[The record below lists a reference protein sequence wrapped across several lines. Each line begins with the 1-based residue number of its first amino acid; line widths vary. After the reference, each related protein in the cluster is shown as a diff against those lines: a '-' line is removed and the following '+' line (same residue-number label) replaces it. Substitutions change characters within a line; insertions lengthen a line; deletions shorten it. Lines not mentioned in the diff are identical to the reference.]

1 MFREIARAL
10 GLLPTK
16 RKKQRPVRRADAQRR
31 RAREIAAA
39 RAEERAAERRKLD
52 AECDKLISLL
62 VDRTVKLLGRVM
74 YDEVRSVRVLIDCHD
89 CSLLKMKTRHW
100 RGYAAR
106 LIQEGYKVSAP
117 GVEIDLHE
125 RHPTRIQ
132 GYNITTGTPRE
143 QESHHALCRKGP
155 MPRRRKQDLLL
166 SDAFYIDKH
175 LYYVYDVSL

>member
-10 GLLPTK
+10 GLLPAK

-31 RAREIAAA
+31 RAREIAAE
-39 RAEERAAERRKLD
+39 RAEERVAKRRKLD
-52 AECDKLISLL
+52 AECEKLISLL
-62 VDRTVKLLGRVM
+62 VDRTVKLLGRLM
-74 YDEVRSVRVLIDCHD
+74 HDEVLSVRVLIDCHD
-89 CSLLKMKTRHW
+89 CSLLKMETRHW

-106 LIQEGYKVSAP
+106 LVHEGYTVSAP

-132 GYNITTGTPRE
+132 GYNITTDTPCGP
-143 QESHHALCRKGP
+143 ESHHALCRKGP
-155 MPRRRKQDLLL
+155 MPRRRKQDFLPT
-166 SDAFYIDKH
+166 DAFYIDRP